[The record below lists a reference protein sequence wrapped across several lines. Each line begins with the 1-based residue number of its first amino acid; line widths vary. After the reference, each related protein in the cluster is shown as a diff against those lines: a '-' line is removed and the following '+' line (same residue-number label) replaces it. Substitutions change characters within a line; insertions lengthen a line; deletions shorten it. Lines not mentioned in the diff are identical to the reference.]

1 MAIEDPRAPNQRQ
14 RTTTV
19 ETTRTAP
26 SGDEYARRSTV
37 QTTTTAPVYD
47 EYAGRTEVAPTTAP
61 ANDSYA
67 RPVRVDRTGP
77 SNGEYARRVTVF
89 VAGIIQALILVRIVL
104 LLFDARAAN
113 GLVAFITNV
122 SGVFVAPFQGIL
134 HTNALSTA
142 GSVLDVAAIV
152 ALIGWTLVE
161 GLVIA
166 GIGIFRREPA

>member
-1 MAIEDPRAPNQRQ
+1 MAIEDLRTPSQRL

-19 ETTRTAP
+19 ETTTTAP
-26 SGDEYARRSTV
+26 RGDEYARRSTV

-89 VAGIIQALILVRIVL
+89 VAGIVQALILVRIVL
-104 LLFDARAAN
+104 FLFDARAAN
-113 GLVAFITNV
+113 GLVAFITNI
-122 SGVFVAPFQGIL
+122 SGVFVAPFQGVL
-134 HTNALSTA
+134 HANALATA

>member
-1 MAIEDPRAPNQRQ
+1 MAIEDLRTPNERL

-19 ETTRTAP
+19 ETTTTAP
-26 SGDEYARRSTV
+26 NGGEYARRATV

-61 ANDSYA
+61 DAGSNT
-67 RPVRVDRTGP
+67 RPARVDRTGP

-89 VAGIIQALILVRIVL
+89 VAGIVQALIIVRIVL
-104 LLFDARAAN
+104 LLFDARASN

>member
-1 MAIEDPRAPNQRQ
+1 MAIEDLRTPTKRL

-19 ETTRTAP
+19 ETTSTAP
-26 SGDEYARRSTV
+26 SGDQYARRATV
-37 QTTTTAPVYD
+37 QTTTTAPVND
-47 EYAGRTEVAPTTAP
+47 EYAGSTEAAPTIAP

-67 RPVRVDRTGP
+67 RPVRVDQSGP

-89 VAGIIQALILVRIVL
+89 VAGIVQALIIVRIVL
-104 LLFDARAAN
+104 FLFDARAAN
-113 GLVAFITNV
+113 GLVAIITNV

-134 HTNALSTA
+134 HTNALSNA

>member
-1 MAIEDPRAPNQRQ
+1 MAIEDLRTPNERL

-19 ETTRTAP
+19 ETTTTAP
-26 SGDEYARRSTV
+26 NGGEYARRATV

-61 ANDSYA
+61 DAGSNT
-67 RPVRVDRTGP
+67 RPARVDRTGP

-89 VAGIIQALILVRIVL
+89 VAGIVQALIIVRIVL
-104 LLFDARAAN
+104 LLFDARASN

-166 GIGIFRREPA
+166 GIGIFRRESA